1 MGNVSRK
8 GERAETPPGEINMEE
23 NKFNQKKFRELLK
36 KGIGLR
42 TQKEFAVQAGM
53 SPATINRMLN
63 EDVIARPKI
72 KTLETLANHMHN
84 VTYSE
89 LMDAC
94 GYETPGIEE
103 VVRGLESDIS
113 DFFAF
118 SDGISFFPSMEEMFK
133 RLHSFVQRDGVQIV
147 RVSGKEYT
155 GDDIPED
162 VKGKGAE
169 EGTTVSIEWRYN
181 NCECCTEFQ
190 VYYILTKGNKAI
202 IVDTDI
208 DKPFEAPAGS
218 KKTYIQHTEIV
229 STKYSPAALRLLEN
243 IFGGVFP
250 GGDAEVLPAT
260 YAGYG
265 FEVNGTPEGFVDF
278 LNTHSGIFCDSE
290 ENAQLYRRVVD
301 GEDPEEVFKEYGE
314 SAFAVGPCAVIA
326 DIMKKETGDEYL
338 YYTEDDSLPE
348 DMRNSC
354 IMNRAEY
361 DFIEQLSNDT
371 KYYLYEC
378 ARELKLPTFGVVYHN
393 TTIQKAAC
401 WQYNTETFEA

>member
-1 MGNVSRK
+1 MK
-8 GERAETPPGEINMEE
+8 E

-72 KTLETLANHMHN
+72 KTLETLASHMHN
-84 VTYSE
+84 VSYSE

-103 VVRGLESDIS
+103 VVRSLESDIS

-118 SDGISFFPSMEEMFK
+118 SDGISFFPSMEEMLE
-133 RLHSFVQRDGVQIV
+133 RLRSFIQRDGVQIV
-147 RVSGKEYT
+147 RANGKENT

-162 VKGKGAE
+162 VKEKGAE
-169 EGTTVSIEWRYN
+169 EKTTVSIEWRYN
-181 NCECCTEFQ
+181 NCECNTEFH
-190 VYYILTKGNKAI
+190 VYYILTKGDKVI
-202 IVDTDI
+202 IVDNDI
-208 DKPFEAPAGS
+208 DKLFEAPAGT
-218 KKTYIQHTEIV
+218 KETYIQHTAIV

-243 IFGGVFP
+243 IFGGVLP
-250 GGDAEVLPAT
+250 GVDVEILPAT

-265 FEVNGTPEGFVDF
+265 FEVKETPKGFVDF
-278 LNTHSGIFCDSE
+278 LNLHSDTFCDCE
-290 ENAQLYRRVVD
+290 ENTQLYRRVVE
-301 GEDPEEVFKEYGE
+301 GEDPEEVFREYGN
-314 SAFAVGPCAVIA
+314 SAFAVGPCGVIA
-326 DIMKKETGDEYL
+326 DIMKKETEEEYM
-338 YYTEDDSLPE
+338 YYTEDDRLPK
-348 DMRNSC
+348 DMRNAC

-361 DFIEQLSNDT
+361 DFIEPLSNDT

-378 ARELKLPTFGVVYHN
+378 ARTLKLPTFGVVYHN
-393 TTIQKAAC
+393 TTIQKAVC

>member
-1 MGNVSRK
+1 
-8 GERAETPPGEINMEE
+8 MEE

-118 SDGISFFPSMEEMFK
+118 SDGISFFPNMEAMLE
-133 RLHSFVQRDGVQIV
+133 RLHSFVQRDVVQIV
-147 RVSGKEYT
+147 KVSGKENT

-190 VYYILTKGNKAI
+190 VYYILTKGDKAI
-202 IVDTDI
+202 IIDTDI

-218 KKTYIQHTEIV
+218 KNTYIQHTEIV

-243 IFGGVFP
+243 IFGGVLP
-250 GGDAEVLPAT
+250 GGDVEILPAI

-265 FEVNGTPEGFVDF
+265 FEVHGTPEGFVDF
-278 LNTHSGIFCDSE
+278 LNAHSDTFCDSK
-290 ENAQLYRRVVD
+290 ENVQLYRRIVD
-301 GEDPEEVFKEYGE
+301 GEDPEEVFKEYG
-314 SAFAVGPCAVIA
+314 SVFAAGPCAVIA
-326 DIMKKETGDEYL
+326 DIMKKETEEEYL
-338 YYTEDDSLPE
+338 YYTEDDRLPE
-348 DMRNSC
+348 DMRNAC
-354 IMNRAEY
+354 IMKRAEY
-361 DFIEQLSNDT
+361 DFIERLSNDT

-378 ARELKLPTFGVVYHN
+378 ARELKLPTFGAVYYN
-393 TTIQKAAC
+393 TMIQKAAC

>member
-1 MGNVSRK
+1 
-8 GERAETPPGEINMEE
+8 MEE
-23 NKFNQKKFRELLK
+23 KKFNQKKFRELLK

-72 KTLETLANHMHN
+72 KTLETLASHMHN
-84 VTYSE
+84 VSYSE

-103 VVRGLESDIS
+103 VVRSLESDIS

-118 SDGISFFPSMEEMFK
+118 SDGISFFPSMEEMLE
-133 RLHSFVQRDGVQIV
+133 RLRSFIQRDGVQIV
-147 RVSGKEYT
+147 RANGKENT

-162 VKGKGAE
+162 VKEKGAE
-169 EGTTVSIEWRYN
+169 EKTTVSIEWRYN
-181 NCECCTEFQ
+181 NCECNTEFH
-190 VYYILTKGNKAI
+190 VYYILTKGDKVI
-202 IVDTDI
+202 IVDNDI
-208 DKPFEAPAGS
+208 DKLFEAPAGT
-218 KKTYIQHTEIV
+218 KETYIQHTAIV

-243 IFGGVFP
+243 IFGGVLP
-250 GGDAEVLPAT
+250 GVDVEILPAT

-265 FEVNGTPEGFVDF
+265 FEVKGTPEGFVDF
-278 LNTHSGIFCDSE
+278 LNLHSDTFCDCE
-290 ENAQLYRRVVD
+290 ENTQLYRRVVE
-301 GEDPEEVFKEYGE
+301 GEDPEEVFREYGN
-314 SAFAVGPCAVIA
+314 SAFAVGPCGVIA
-326 DIMKKETGDEYL
+326 DIMKKETEEEYM
-338 YYTEDDSLPE
+338 YYTEDDRLPQ
-348 DMRNSC
+348 DMRNAC

-361 DFIEQLSNDT
+361 DFIEPLSNDT

-378 ARELKLPTFGVVYHN
+378 ARTLKLPTFGVVYYN
-393 TTIQKAAC
+393 TTIQKAVC

>member
-1 MGNVSRK
+1 
-8 GERAETPPGEINMEE
+8 MEE

-42 TQKEFAVQAGM
+42 TQKEFAIQAGM

-63 EDVIARPKI
+63 EDVITRPKI

-94 GYETPGIEE
+94 GYETPSIED
-103 VVRGLESDIS
+103 VIRRLESDIS

-118 SDGISFFPSMEEMFK
+118 SDGISLFPSLEDMFE
-133 RLHSFVQRDGVQIV
+133 RLHSFVQRDGVRIV
-147 RVSGKEYT
+147 RINGKENT
-155 GDDIPED
+155 EDGIPKA

-169 EGTTVSIEWRYN
+169 EWITVSIDWRYN
-181 NCECCTEFQ
+181 NFECCTDFH
-190 VYYILTKGNKAI
+190 VYYILTKGDKVI
-202 IVDTDI
+202 IVDNDI
-208 DKPFEAPAGS
+208 DKPYEVPAGE
-218 KKTYIQHTEIV
+218 KKTFIQHTEIF
-229 STKYSPAALRLLEN
+229 STKYSPEALRLLEN
-243 IFGGVFP
+243 IFGGVLP
-250 GGDAEVLPAT
+250 GGDVEILPAT

-265 FEVNGTPEGFVDF
+265 FEVHGTPEGFVDF
-278 LNTHSGIFCDSE
+278 LNTHSGTFCDSK
-290 ENAQLYRRVVD
+290 ENIQLYRRVVD
-301 GEDPEEVFKEYGE
+301 GEDPEEVFKEYGS

-326 DIMKKETGDEYL
+326 DIMSKETGDEYL

-348 DMRNSC
+348 DMRNAC

-393 TTIQKAAC
+393 TTIRKATS